1 MLPLAMSMTLR
12 YMQLSDIHQVAW
24 IDASCFEPPWSR
36 DSYAFE
42 INESTVS
49 HMVVLDRHPELPPAT
64 QRQNGWLSQLSG
76 MLGVDRQAVNGRGN
90 IVGYGGLWKIEGEA
104 HISTI
109 ATHPNCRGNGFG
121 EILLAGMFGKAL
133 RLNADFIVLEVRVSN
148 AIAQSLYQKYG
159 FSRFGRRRNYY
170 RNNNEDAWEMR
181 VSLDKAT
188 RRRFT
193 RLYDEL
199 LDRHDF
205 RDAYSW
211 AVRPWR

>member
-1 MLPLAMSMTLR
+1 MSMTLR
-12 YMQLSDIHQVAW
+12 YMQLSDIQQVAT

-42 INESTVS
+42 IKESTVS

-64 QRQNGWLSQLSG
+64 QRQNGRLSQISG
-76 MLGVDRQAVNGRGN
+76 LLRGHRQPTNGRGD

-133 RLNADFIVLEVRVSN
+133 RLKADFIVLEVRVSN

-159 FSRFGRRRNYY
+159 FSRCGRRRNYY

-181 VSLDKAT
+181 VTLDLQT
-188 RRRFT
+188 RRRFI

-211 AVRPWR
+211 KAHPRRW

>member
-1 MLPLAMSMTLR
+1 MTLTLR
-12 YMQLSDIHQVAW
+12 YMRIPDVRQVAA
-24 IDASCFEPPWSR
+24 IDATCFQPPWSR

-42 INESTVS
+42 IKESRIS
-49 HMVVLDRHPELPPAT
+49 HMVVLDRQAAQPAPAEA
-64 QRQNGWLSQLSG
+64 RQNGWLSQLSDKLRG
-76 MLGVDRQAVNGRGN
+76 GPPSSNGRGA

-109 ATHPNCRGNGFG
+109 ATHPNQRGNGYG

-148 AIAQSLYQKYG
+148 AIAQSLYEKYG
-159 FSRFGRRRNYY
+159 FYRIGRRRNYY
-170 RNNNEDAWEMR
+170 LSDKEDAWDMR

-188 RRRFT
+188 RRRFS

-199 LDRHDF
+199 LVKHDL
-205 RDAYSW
+205 RDSYSW
-211 AVRPWR
+211 KARPR